1 MAGGRDPDRASLRAP
16 TSLSTTRAAIHC
28 HSLSLSQPTKPGVGV
43 AGSEAEIQDRAE
55 ENCPAVW
62 GGGGLEWVDGTQI
75 GRDGPLT
82 SVTLGWA
89 RWEDGLGHQGH
100 PVPPGSYFYALDRQ
114 PWGGE
119 LVATTEPARRLH

>member
-16 TSLSTTRAAIHC
+16 TSLSTTSAAIHC
-28 HSLSLSQPTKPGVGV
+28 HSLSLSQPTKPGVGL

-55 ENCPAVW
+55 ENCPAV
-62 GGGGLEWVDGTQI
+62 GGLGKGDGTEI

-89 RWEDGLGHQGH
+89 RWKDGLGHQGH
-100 PVPPGSYFYALDRQ
+100 PVLPDSFFFMP
-114 PWGGE
+114 
-119 LVATTEPARRLH
+119 